1 MMKFTVT
8 TPDGTVT
15 ELERIDVQDGDI
27 LRVPDGTDPE
37 TLEPILE
44 HLAPRRVLI
53 LVGDVPLVL
62 TAEERLH
69 LARHLLQRDGG

>member
-1 MMKFTVT
+1 MKFTVT
-8 TPDGTVT
+8 APDGTVT

-27 LRVPDGTDPE
+27 LRVPDGTDRE

-62 TAEERLH
+62 TDEERLH